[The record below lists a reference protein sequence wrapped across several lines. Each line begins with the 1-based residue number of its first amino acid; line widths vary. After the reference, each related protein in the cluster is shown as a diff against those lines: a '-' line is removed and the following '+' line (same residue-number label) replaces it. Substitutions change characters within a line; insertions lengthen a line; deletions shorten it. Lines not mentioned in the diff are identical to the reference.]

1 MTEYKR
7 ISNVRELESV
17 DLKKVI
23 VTEVELLTIT

>member
-7 ISNVRELESV
+7 ISNVRELESI